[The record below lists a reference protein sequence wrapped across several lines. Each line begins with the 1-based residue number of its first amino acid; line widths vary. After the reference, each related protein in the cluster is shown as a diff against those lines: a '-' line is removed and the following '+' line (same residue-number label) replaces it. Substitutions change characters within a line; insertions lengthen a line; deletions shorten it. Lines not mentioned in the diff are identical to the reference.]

1 MLAVCV
7 EFLHGTFRG
16 DAAGTANTG
25 RLTRGEWPPSP
36 SRLFAA
42 LVAAD
47 GTEHRCRVTDG
58 SELEWFERLPP
69 PVIHAS
75 GSPHHQELQPRYV
88 VEQKSSFAGKKRKG
102 HEAEVHV
109 HQEYVGRK
117 GQLIRPGARV
127 SPRRTQVVY
136 RWDGESPAEATLDAL
151 RRRTARI
158 GYLGAADSPVRV
170 RVLTRMPETVFPEER
185 FVPDPDGD
193 AEIGVPAPGDLRN
206 LDRMYE
212 AWRMHGA
219 AVGRSWFP
227 ALRHPAR
234 YRTPTSPPQ
243 ARANGMVAA
252 WLRLGEPVSGR
263 RVSAVTALF
272 KAAVLSKWQTLHGEP
287 PAALHGHGFRAN
299 GYDLARFLAL
309 PNVGF
314 PYSRGRIH
322 GLALWMPPG
331 ADSVACRRA
340 GDAARAVRRLTGA
353 GMDVSVACS
362 DVEKGPRATRPDRWL
377 GPSRHWSTAFP
388 AIHERRRPLD
398 LAEVTRWCRHAGL
411 PAPVWFRAGRTPF
424 RPGAV
429 DLAPVEV
436 NRPDRPGLPYS
447 HVELRFGHPVPGP
460 VVVGAGRQR
469 GFGLCIPIDDREGS
483 SAQ

>member
-1 MLAVCV
+1 MLAVWV

-25 RLTRGEWPPSP
+25 RLTRGEWPPAP

-75 GSPHHQELQPRYV
+75 SNPHHQELQPRYV
-88 VEQKSSFAGKKRKG
+88 VEKKSSFAGFKRKD

-136 RWDGESPAEATLDAL
+136 RWDGESPAEAILDAL
-151 RRRTARI
+151 RRRAARV

-170 RVLTRMPETVFPEER
+170 HILTRMPETAFPEER
-185 FVPDPDGD
+185 FVPAADGD
-193 AEIGVPAPGDLRN
+193 AEIGVPAPGDLRI
-206 LDRMYE
+206 LDLLYK
-212 AWRMHGA
+212 AWCEHGA
-219 AVGRSWFP
+219 DVSRSWFP

-234 YRTPTSPPQ
+234 YRTPRFPASS
-243 ARANGMVAA
+243 ANGTVVA
-252 WLRLGEPVSGR
+252 WLRLGEPVPGR
-263 RVSAVTALF
+263 RVSTVTGLF

-287 PAALHGHGFRAN
+287 PAALHGHGFRSN

-314 PYSRGRIH
+314 PYSRGQIH

-340 GDAARAVRRLTGA
+340 GDAARAVRRLTGV
-353 GMDVSVACS
+353 GVDVSVACS
-362 DVEKGPRATRPDRWL
+362 DDEKGPRVTRPDRWL

-388 AIHERRRPLD
+388 AIHERRRPVD

-424 RPGAV
+424 RRGAV

-436 NRPDRPGLPYS
+436 NRPDRPGRPGLPYS
-447 HVELRFGHPVPGP
+447 HVEIRFDHPVRGP
-460 VVVGAGRQR
+460 VVIGAGRQR
-469 GFGLCIPIDDREGS
+469 GFGLCVPIDD
-483 SAQ
+483 